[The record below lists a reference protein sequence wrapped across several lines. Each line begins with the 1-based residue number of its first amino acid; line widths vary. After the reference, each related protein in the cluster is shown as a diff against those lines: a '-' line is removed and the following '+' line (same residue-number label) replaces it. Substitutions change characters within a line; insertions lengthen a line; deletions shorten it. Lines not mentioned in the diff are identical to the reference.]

1 MSFFMGLESAETSSF
16 AQQSGELQGET
27 RSVLSK
33 YTASFLDKSMF
44 MCLLLGVV
52 FYSLWCVDAST
63 AGMISG
69 NYLLWTVPLVI
80 LICMNIA

>member
-1 MSFFMGLESAETSSF
+1 
-16 AQQSGELQGET
+16 
-27 RSVLSK
+27 
-33 YTASFLDKSMF
+33 